1 MITKLTEGFAASCDG
16 CRRDFK
22 PGYPVKK
29 EEDLYNE
36 LNCAKWAVVWTRGAK
51 RVYCP
56 YCLGPKRPPARR
68 KRE

>member
-1 MITKLTEGFAASCDG
+1 MITKLSEGYAASCDV

-22 PGYPVKK
+22 ADYSVKK
-29 EEDLYNE
+29 EEDLYDE
-36 LNCAKWAVVWTRGAK
+36 LRHSQWAVVWTKGAK

-56 YCLGPKRPPARR
+56 YCLGLKRPPARR